1 MGGGGG
7 GGGCTKSQNSRKCV
21 QVRERDYT
29 FFGHFRA
36 LCPSSLQIPQ
46 SRGRLAL
53 ISLSSPVVEAV
64 AGTTTVV
71 VEVAAVAAGLERTVV
86 AAAGVTSGS
95 VGSGQVV
102 SLHSSGQY
110 SRILLKR
117 YHCLV
122 RESPDGM
129 TRSGKSVGSGLQSSF
144 KSFMSTSRES
154 DLCLTKT

>member
-1 MGGGGG
+1 M
-7 GGGCTKSQNSRKCV
+7 

-29 FFGHFRA
+29 FLGHFRA

-53 ISLSSPVVEAV
+53 VSLSSPVVEAV
-64 AGTTTVV
+64 AETTEVV
-71 VEVAAVAAGLERTVV
+71 VEVAVVGYGVAAALGRTVV

-95 VGSGQVV
+95 VGSGQVE
-102 SLHSSGQY
+102 SLHLSGQN

-129 TRSGKSVGSGLQSSF
+129 IRFGKSVGSGFQSSF
-144 KSFMSTSRES
+144 RSFISTSRES
-154 DLCLTKT
+154 DLCLMKT

>member
-1 MGGGGG
+1 M
-7 GGGCTKSQNSRKCV
+7 

-53 ISLSSPVVEAV
+53 VSLSSPVVEAV

-71 VEVAAVAAGLERTVV
+71 MEVAAVGAGIAAGLERMVV

-102 SLHSSGQY
+102 SLHSSGQF
-110 SRILLKR
+110 SRTLLKR

-129 TRSGKSVGSGLQSSF
+129 TRSGKSVGSGLQSSLRR
-144 KSFMSTSRES
+144 FMSTSRES
-154 DLCLTKT
+154 DLCLMKT

>member
-1 MGGGGG
+1 MGGG
-7 GGGCTKSQNSRKCV
+7 GGGCTKSQNSRKYV

-53 ISLSSPVVEAV
+53 VSLSSPVVEAV

-71 VEVAAVAAGLERTVV
+71 VEVAAVVAGLERTVV
-86 AAAGVTSGS
+86 ATAGVTSGS

-110 SRILLKR
+110 ILAYLR

-144 KSFMSTSRES
+144 RSFMSTSRES

>member
-1 MGGGGG
+1 MGG
-7 GGGCTKSQNSRKCV
+7 GGGCTKSQNSRKYV

-53 ISLSSPVVEAV
+53 VSLSSPVVEAV

-86 AAAGVTSGS
+86 AAAGVMSGS

-144 KSFMSTSRES
+144 RSFMSTSRES

>member
-1 MGGGGG
+1 M
-7 GGGCTKSQNSRKCV
+7 

-29 FFGHFRA
+29 FLGHFRA

-53 ISLSSPVVEAV
+53 VSLSSPVVEAV

-71 VEVAAVAAGLERTVV
+71 VEVAAVGSGVAAGLGRTV
-86 AAAGVTSGS
+86 AAAGVTSSS

-122 RESPDGM
+122 RESPDGI
-129 TRSGKSVGSGLQSSF
+129 TRSGKSVGSGLQSSLRR
-144 KSFMSTSRES
+144 FMSTSRES

>member
-1 MGGGGG
+1 M
-7 GGGCTKSQNSRKCV
+7 

-36 LCPSSLQIPQ
+36 LCPSSSLQIPQ
-46 SRGRLAL
+46 SHGRLAL
-53 ISLSSPVVEAV
+53 VSLSSPVVEAV
-64 AGTTTVV
+64 AETTEVV
-71 VEVAAVAAGLERTVV
+71 VEVAVVGSGVAAGLARTVV

-95 VGSGQVV
+95 GLVV
-102 SLHSSGQY
+102 SLHSSGQK

-144 KSFMSTSRES
+144 RSFMSTSRES
-154 DLCLTKT
+154 DLCLMKT